1 MLSVN
6 AEFSTQLDFVHKG
19 TPCILIH
26 TQPYQHKYGRVQG
39 GPSCTTNHFL
49 NFFFIPLNNFLADL
63 LTFLT
68 VFLACFSTESTVF

>member
-1 MLSVN
+1 VIAAGIFYNSSMYEGSPRVPIRLR
-6 AEFSTQLDFVHKG
+6 G
-19 TPCILIH
+19 
-26 TQPYQHKYGRVQG
+26 YRRRYGRVQG